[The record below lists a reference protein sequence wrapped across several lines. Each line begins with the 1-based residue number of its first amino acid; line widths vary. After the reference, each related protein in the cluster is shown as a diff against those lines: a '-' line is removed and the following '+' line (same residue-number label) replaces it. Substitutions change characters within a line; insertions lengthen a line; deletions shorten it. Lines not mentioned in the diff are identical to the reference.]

1 MCGAG
6 MEGVLRLWLGGSRV
20 EDCEGAEWGAGLD
33 SGKLLCSATGGGA
46 VVFWRWGTCDGREL
60 Q

>member
-6 MEGVLRLWLGGSRV
+6 MEGVLRLGLGGSRV

-46 VVFWRWGTCDGREL
+46 VVFW
-60 Q
+60 